1 MAAVTSSDG
10 LTGFLPLLE
19 SHHGSLG
26 RRSKLH
32 SQATRPSR
40 IQSSPAPLQ
49 SWLLAPRLAASSLS
63 LHPSSYLE
71 LQVPKLC
78 GCACACCLPAPAL
91 APPTLTSLG
100 LQTHGPCVTT
110 PGPITAPFSCPV
122 VACGM
127 LVLKSKSW
135 CLQDKGQEAKGDQRS
150 RNGP

>member
-26 RRSKLH
+26 RSPNCIPRL
-32 SQATRPSR
+32 QGPAE
-40 IQSSPAPLQ
+40 SSAPLQ